1 MLCIYSVAALAVQTV
16 PQQIHRASISARC
29 QGTAHPCSQIQ
40 HRADRQSETETTKF
54 NLVNFHTK
62 NVQKKKRHVQPLLLI
77 LQLATLNFCQFV
89 VVFIM
94 HDSVIIMGNPWSHNS
109 SCPAVLSRAALK
121 MQPAEFDG

>member
-1 MLCIYSVAALAVQTV
+1 MS
-16 PQQIHRASISARC
+16 
-29 QGTAHPCSQIQ
+29 
-40 HRADRQSETETTKF
+40 TK
-54 NLVNFHTK
+54 
-62 NVQKKKRHVQPLLLI
+62 KKKRQVQPLLLI